1 MAATVSLI
9 PNVNLHEPHNI
20 ECRTRCPVDA
30 NATVSWCIHLLTIQ
44 YEVRLCWN
52 GNERYVSPA
61 ASLIRV
67 YDRRLEDFFA
77 VNSTKFEILRAPIV
91 LRHSLVGCFEQS
103 ESCNST
109 LYYSIDIGSKCARV
123 CVCVCACVHVC
134 MYVCVCVCV
143 RVYMC
148 TYVCMCAYVY
158 VFVCVCVY
166 ARVCMCVRVCM
177 YVCAHVHMHTRL
189 CDVKNRAYISLR

>member
-9 PNVNLHEPHNI
+9 PNVNLHEPYNI

-30 NATVSWCIHLLTIQ
+30 NATVSWCIHLLAIQ

-67 YDRRLEDFFA
+67 DNRRLEDFFA
-77 VNSTKFEILRAPIV
+77 VNSTKFEILLAPIV

-109 LYYSIDIGSKCARV
+109 LYYSIDIGSKCVFV
-123 CVCVCACVHVC
+123 CVCL
-134 MYVCVCVCV
+134 CVCC
-143 RVYMC
+143 
-148 TYVCMCAYVY
+148 VY
-158 VFVCVCVY
+158 VFVCVCVCVCVFVCVCVCVFVCVY
-166 ARVCMCVRVCM
+166 ACVCV
-177 YVCAHVHMHTRL
+177 YVCVFVCVYACV
-189 CDVKNRAYISLR
+189 CVYV